1 VEKVFV
7 VGVGMT
13 PFVKPGSREDWDYPD
28 MVNDAGTEALADA
41 GITYDQVDQAAVGYN
56 FGDSTA
62 GQRALYELGL
72 TGIPITNVNNNC
84 ASGSTA
90 LWTTRAFIAGGMSD
104 CGLAVGF
111 ERMDDAHV
119 YTTRAYPIDKHVTDM
134 ISRRGTGDV
143 VITAQLF
150 GNAGR
155 EHAERYGTTAEQF
168 AKVAVKNHEHSV
180 NNPLS
185 QYQEAYSLEEVLG
198 SRMMWD
204 PLTLLQCCPTS
215 SGAAAAVL
223 ASERFVDEHGLRD
236 QAVEIVGQA
245 MATDVPFEGSD
256 IKICGSEMTKAAA
269 LKVYEQSGLGPE
281 DVDVI
286 ELHDCFSTNELITY
300 EGLGLCEEGG
310 GGELIDSGAVTYGGD
325 WVVNPSGGLL
335 SKGHPIGATGLAQC
349 AELTWQLRDKAG
361 ERQVDGAEIALQH
374 NLGLGGAGVVTMYR
388 APQRA

>member
-1 VEKVFV
+1 
-7 VGVGMT
+7 MT
-13 PFVKPGSREDWDYPD
+13 PFVKPGSRDGWDFPD
-28 MVNDAGTEALADA
+28 MVKDAVTNALGDA
-41 GITYDQVDQAAVGYN
+41 GIAYEDVDQAAVGYN
-56 FGDSTA
+56 FGDSCE
-62 GQRALYELGL
+62 GQRALYEVGR

-84 ASGSTA
+84 ASGSSALRTTA
-90 LWTTRAFIAGGMSD
+90 AFIRGGMSD

-119 YTTRAYPIDKHVTDM
+119 YSTRAYPIDKHVADM
-134 ISRRGTGDV
+134 GARRGMGDV

-155 EHAERYGTTAEQF
+155 EHRERYGTTAEQF
-168 AKVAVKNHEHSV
+168 AKVAVKNHRHSV
-180 NNPLS
+180 ENPLS
-185 QYQEAYSLEEVLG
+185 QYRDEYTLEEVLE
-198 SRMMWD
+198 SRMMWE

-223 ASERFVDEHGLRD
+223 AGERFVAEHGLED

-256 IKICGSEMTKAAA
+256 LSICGADMTRAAA
-269 LKVYEQSGLGPE
+269 EQVYEQSGLGPE

-300 EGLGLCEEGG
+300 EGLGLCAPGDGG
-310 GGELIDSGAVTYGGD
+310 RLIDEGAVTYGGD

-349 AELTWQLRDKAG
+349 AELNWQLRGLAG
-361 ERQVDGAEIALQH
+361 GRQVEGAEVALQH

-388 APQRA
+388 APTTA

>member
-1 VEKVFV
+1 MEKVFV

-28 MVNDAGTEALADA
+28 MVHDAGTEALADA
-41 GITYDQVDQAAVGYN
+41 GITYDQVDQAVVGYN

-62 GQRALYELGL
+62 GQRALYELGM
-72 TGIPITNVNNNC
+72 TGIPITNDNNYC
-84 ASGSTA
+84 AGGSTA
-90 LWTTRAFIAGGMSD
+90 IYTARAFIAGGMSD

-111 ERMDDAHV
+111 ERMDDAYV
-119 YTTRAYPIDKHVTDM
+119 YTSRAYPIDKHVTDM
-134 ISRRGTGDV
+134 VGRRGTGDV

-155 EHAERYGTTAEQF
+155 EHMERYGTTAEQF
-168 AKVAVKNHEHSV
+168 AKVAVKNHAHSV
-180 NNPLS
+180 DNPLS
-185 QYQEAYSLEEVLG
+185 QYQEPCTLDEVLG
-198 SRMMWD
+198 SRMMWE

-223 ASERFVDEHGLRD
+223 ASERFVDEHGLHDR
-236 QAVEIVGQA
+236 AVEIVGQA

-256 IKICGSEMTKAAA
+256 LKICGVEMTRAAA
-269 LKVYEQSGLGPE
+269 NQVYEQAGLGPS

-300 EGLGLCEEGG
+300 EGLGLCDEGG
-310 GGELIDSGAVTYGGD
+310 GGELIDAGEVTYGGS

-349 AELTWQLRDKAG
+349 AELNWQLRGTADA
-361 ERQVDGAEIALQH
+361 RQVDGAKVALQH
-374 NLGLGGAGVVTMYR
+374 NLGLGGAGVVTMYK
-388 APQRA
+388 APAPA